1 MVRKME
7 NKKSPEKLNDAEL
20 SEKLGYYQ
28 FIEALWSLF
37 TILLVLA
44 GIIVIFAVHN
54 LAVGGILLFAGVA
67 VGVFFAGGMQKK
79 KKALMLQQMGDFF
92 LSELEKAFGTE
103 KDIPEMRIDKKFFK
117 ESHPVDECFEGCRTE
132 NYYCGEYGGICFSA
146 ANAVLEH
153 TYEERA
159 GQDGWMTH
167 TDTVFEG
174 VVLRCKTDAPKNVSL
189 AVNRKEEKQPGPDI
203 ADPAAFSLRFD
214 VRAENEYDIPAYV
227 TQSFRE
233 MMKNIETATGG
244 ELYGVTLGCGILSL
258 AIGTKY
264 VFAGIPQNFDFS
276 NIDGIRKYFVD
287 SLRDMGRI
295 IEIIEKNTALFGA
308 DK

>member
-28 FIEALWSLF
+28 FIEALWSLL

-44 GIIVIFAVHN
+44 SIIVIFVVRN
-54 LAVGGILLFAGVA
+54 LTVGGVLLFAGVA
-67 VGVFFAGGMQKK
+67 VGVFLAGGMQKK

-92 LSELEKAFGTE
+92 LSELEKVFGLK
-103 KDIPEMRIDKKFFK
+103 KDIPEMNIDKQFFIT
-117 ESHPVDECFEGCRTE
+117 SRLVDECFEECRTE
-132 NYYCGEYGGICFSA
+132 NFYCGEHNGHTFSA
-146 ANAVLEH
+146 VNAVLEH

-244 ELYGVTLGCGILSL
+244 ELYGVTLGGGILSL
-258 AIGTKY
+258 ALGTKY

-276 NIDGIRKYFVD
+276 NIDGIRKYIVD
-287 SLRDMGRI
+287 SLQDMGRI

>member
-103 KDIPEMRIDKKFFK
+103 KDIPEMR
-117 ESHPVDECFEGCRTE
+117 R
-132 NYYCGEYGGICFSA
+132 
-146 ANAVLEH
+146 
-153 TYEERA
+153 
-159 GQDGWMTH
+159 
-167 TDTVFEG
+167 
-174 VVLRCKTDAPKNVSL
+174 
-189 AVNRKEEKQPGPDI
+189 
-203 ADPAAFSLRFD
+203 
-214 VRAENEYDIPAYV
+214 
-227 TQSFRE
+227 
-233 MMKNIETATGG
+233 
-244 ELYGVTLGCGILSL
+244 
-258 AIGTKY
+258 
-264 VFAGIPQNFDFS
+264 VFAQ
-276 NIDGIRKYFVD
+276 
-287 SLRDMGRI
+287 RD
-295 IEIIEKNTALFGA
+295 KN
-308 DK
+308 